1 MNNTTKITA
10 LLSVLS
16 LMAAGCQ
23 KESVTDY
30 VPGTSFS
37 ETCTVYTVQY
47 VVDGVLHHATLHG
60 KSERTDFFRQ
70 LFAIAKKGHE
80 VVFYDGSKT
89 EKYAVTKEVIHYSTT
104 DEDDALAWADKMYD
118 NGYKVRISF
127 DEEKKVFNCVAWK

>member
-16 LMAAGCQ
+16 LMVAGCQ

-47 VVDGVLHHATLHG
+47 AVDGVTHQITLHG

-70 LFAIAKKGHE
+70 LFAIAKNGHE
-80 VVFYDGSKT
+80 VVFYDGGKT
-89 EKYAVTKEVIHYSTT
+89 EKYAVTKEVVV
-104 DEDDALAWADKMYD
+104 DEQIVGTKRMVIT
-118 NGYKVRISF
+118 K
-127 DEEKKVFNCVAWK
+127 